1 MDRTKFNEAKDETGQ
16 ESGDFP
22 DLDEYLEGRG
32 RHLVNYSEGARLYR
46 IPYYSFVR
54 LAKEAEASYKLR
66 KTAIA
71 DIGIVEEYL
80 MKHPEIMERLDRVR
94 EV

>member
-1 MDRTKFNEAKDETGQ
+1 MNRAEFRTAKGETGQ
-16 ESGDFP
+16 ESGEFP
-22 DLDEYLEGRG
+22 DLDEYLEGKG

-54 LAKEAEASYKLR
+54 LAKEAGANYKLR

-71 DIGIVEEYL
+71 DVGIVEMYL
-80 MKHPEIMERLDRVR
+80 MKHPEVMERLDRVR